1 MIITE
6 RKPIETIL
14 ERLNGKKKLLLCG
27 CGGCVTVCLSGGE
40 KEVGVLASQVR
51 QARPDLEVAEATV
64 DRQCEYEFVDKL
76 KEPAEGADVIISLA
90 CGAGVQT
97 VAEKFP
103 ETEVYPGADT
113 RFIGLAVEQGVWS
126 ERCQACGDC
135 VLDKTG
141 GICPIARCSKSLL
154 NGPCGGSQN
163 GKCEVSKDV
172 DCGWQLIYDRLVR
185 LNQVDK
191 LKEIIGPKDW
201 GKSRDGGPRKLVRE
215 DMRLES
221 GK

>member
-1 MIITE
+1 VIIAE
-6 RKPIETIL
+6 RKPIEAIT
-14 ERLNGKKKLLLCG
+14 EMVKGCKKVLVSG
-27 CGGCVTVCLSGGE
+27 CGGCVTVCLAGGE
-40 KEVGVLASQVR
+40 KEAGVLASQLR
-51 QARPDLEVAEATV
+51 LARPELEVVEATV
-64 DRQCEYEFVDKL
+64 DRHCEYEFVDKL
-76 KEPAEGADVIISLA
+76 KEPAEGADAIISMA

-103 ETEVYPGADT
+103 ETVVLPGVDT
-113 RFIGLAVEQGVWS
+113 RFIGLATEQGVWS
-126 ERCQACGDC
+126 ERCLACGDC

-154 NGPCGGSQN
+154 NGPCGGSQY

-172 DCGWQLIYDRLVR
+172 DCGWQLIYDRLAR
-185 LNQVDK
+185 LNQLDK
-191 LKEIIGPKDW
+191 LKEILGPKNW
-201 GKSRDGGPRKLVRE
+201 GVSRDGGPRKLVRE